1 MTKKIHVHLID
12 DLDASEASE
21 TVRFEVDGRT
31 YEIDLSSRN
40 AQRFRTEIAPYIAHA
55 RRVITH
61 ARRPGRAGT
70 GSGPPPRGR
79 ARAAP
84 RGSARP
90 RGGPAED
97 ITEGETGLPGYDG
110 GLPPRA
116 DFGGA
121 VLDGRPAGA
130 GSGDEE
136 HAPS

>member
-21 TVRFEVDGRT
+21 TMRFEVDGRT

-55 RRVITH
+55 RRVITP

-70 GSGPPPRGR
+70 GSGPPRGR
-79 ARAAP
+79 ARPAS

-90 RGGPAED
+90 GGGPGAD
-97 ITEGETGLPGYDG
+97 VADGAMGIPGYGG

-116 DFGGA
+116 EFSGA
-121 VLDGRPAGA
+121 MLDGHPVGQDF
-130 GSGDEE
+130 GDEE
-136 HAPS
+136 HPPS

>member
-21 TVRFEVDGRT
+21 TMRFEVDGRT
-31 YEIDLSSRN
+31 YEIDLSSGN
-40 AQRFRTEIAPYIAHA
+40 AQRFRTEIAPYMAHA

-70 GSGPPPRGR
+70 GSGPPRGR
-79 ARAAP
+79 ARSAP
-84 RGSARP
+84 RGTAWPSSGQA
-90 RGGPAED
+90 GD
-97 ITEGETGLPGYDG
+97 VMQGETGIPGYDG

-116 DFGGA
+116 EFGGA

-130 GSGDEE
+130 DFGDQE
-136 HAPS
+136 HPSP

>member
-1 MTKKIHVHLID
+1 MTKKIHVHLVD

-40 AQRFRTEIAPYIAHA
+40 ARRFRTEIAPYITHA

-61 ARRPGRAGT
+61 ARRRGRAGT
-70 GSGPPPRGR
+70 GSVPPR
-79 ARAAP
+79 AA
-84 RGSARP
+84 GRP
-90 RGGPAED
+90 RGAAPGPAAGRRR
-97 ITEGETGLPGYDG
+97 TSRQVRQASPAMMAAS
-110 GLPPRA
+110 PPRA

-130 GSGDEE
+130 DFGDEE
-136 HAPS
+136 HSPS

>member
-21 TVRFEVDGRT
+21 TVRFEVDGKT

-40 AQRFRTEIAPYIAHA
+40 AQRFRAEIAPYIAHA
-55 RRVITH
+55 RRVLTH
-61 ARRPGRAGT
+61 ARRRARAGT
-70 GSGPPPRGR
+70 GSGPPRGR
-79 ARAAP
+79 LAP
-84 RGSARP
+84 RGSARA
-90 RGGPAED
+90 GGGQAAD
-97 ITEGETGLPGYDG
+97 VTEGDTGIPGYDG

-130 GSGDEE
+130 DFGDEE
-136 HAPS
+136 HSPS